1 MQNNILAIP
10 EQMADQN
17 YSSLSGLTRWETKKD
32 MALVTRQTMV
42 TIAKEQ
48 GRTLLTQMAL
58 ESVGALTSLEEHLTK
73 IAPAGADRYRYIV
86 DAYSMGVA
94 QRIARW

>member
-10 EQMADQN
+10 EQMVDQDHG
-17 YSSLSGLTRWETKKD
+17 SLSGLAKWETKKEL
-32 MALVTRQTMV
+32 ALVTRQAMV

-48 GRTLLTQMAL
+48 GRALLTQMAL